1 MFRLVLTDNFVLSNR
16 VFRKVLS
23 ILVSESK
30 QISMLQLISSF
41 NEVNFFL
48 IEFRSSRPEMFC
60 RKGVLKNF
68 AKFTGNHLCQSLFFN
83 KDLRPATLLKKR
95 LWHRCFLVNIAKFL
109 RAPFFTEQLRWL
121 LLRVYVQMTYNY
133 VLGIF

>member
-95 LWHRCFLVNIAKFL
+95 LWHRCFLVNIAKSL

>member
-1 MFRLVLTDNFVLSNR
+1 MFRLVLTDNFVSSNR

-30 QISMLQLISSF
+30 QISMLQLISYF

-60 RKGVLKNF
+60 RKGVLRNF
-68 AKFTGNHLCQSLFFN
+68 AKFTENHLCRSLFFN

-95 LWHRCFLVNIAKFL
+95 LLAQVFSCEYCEISKNKFFYRATPVATSESL
-109 RAPFFTEQLRWL
+109 RSDDL
-121 LLRVYVQMTYNY
+121 
-133 VLGIF
+133 

>member
-1 MFRLVLTDNFVLSNR
+1 MFRLVLTDNFVSSNR

-30 QISMLQLISSF
+30 QISMLQLISYF

-68 AKFTGNHLCQSLFFN
+68 AKFTGNHLCRSLFFN
-83 KDLRPATLLKKR
+83 EDLRPATLLKKR

-109 RAPFFTEQLRWL
+109 RTNFFTEQLRWL

>member
-23 ILVSESK
+23 ILVFESK

>member
-1 MFRLVLTDNFVLSNR
+1 MFRLVLTDNFVSSNR

-30 QISMLQLISSF
+30 QISMLQLISYF

-68 AKFTGNHLCQSLFFN
+68 AKFTGNHLCRSLFFN

-109 RAPFFTEQLRWL
+109 RTNFFTEQLRWL